1 MKILNFTQITD
12 SRFDENIKD
21 LLQTRV
27 KRLKKLLDLDG
38 IELIV
43 TDIKEVHFDGYK
55 RMDENGNLVYEEK
68 PSVQYRCDFFVRKN
82 TSKITWDEIYD
93 IVNSVNPVQYKFL

>member
-43 TDIKEVHFDGYK
+43 TDIKEVHLWHS
-55 RMDENGNLVYEEK
+55 E
-68 PSVQYRCDFFVRKN
+68 QC
-82 TSKITWDEIYD
+82 
-93 IVNSVNPVQYKFL
+93 